1 MIILNCRTGRMSNQ
15 KLMKAHMIAYAM
27 ARGERWYVASD
38 GWCWGF
44 EAKTLGRIWNK
55 CVRMMRPAEGSRNRC
70 FRLPGVTIVH
80 GFTELRDFE
89 AMRKYGDTIRKMFS
103 NAEHGDLGGFAL
115 AAKGAKIVG
124 LHVRRT
130 DYRDWQG
137 GRYCYP
143 NDVYERVMEELR
155 GEMGDVRFAV
165 FTDEPKS
172 LSRTLSRLNEQP
184 TTPERDQWLMSQCD
198 YLVGPPSTFTTWA
211 SFMGKVPLLHIMG
224 KDQKVQLCDFVM
236 NW

>member
-1 MIILNCRTGRMSNQ
+1 
-15 KLMKAHMIAYAM
+15 
-27 ARGERWYVASD
+27 
-38 GWCWGF
+38 
-44 EAKTLGRIWNK
+44 
-55 CVRMMRPAEGSRNRC
+55 
-70 FRLPGVTIVH
+70 
-80 GFTELRDFE
+80 
-89 AMRKYGDTIRKMFS
+89 
-103 NAEHGDLGGFAL
+103 
-115 AAKGAKIVG
+115 
-124 LHVRRT
+124 
-130 DYRDWQG
+130 
-137 GRYCYP
+137 
-143 NDVYERVMEELR
+143 MEELR